1 MPNTLSE
8 QLPCL
13 AVYYIPCQ
21 PCPTHSQ
28 NSCLAWQFTTFL
40 ANHAQHTLRTVALL
54 GSLPHSLPTMPKTL
68 SEQLPCLA
76 VYYIPCQPCP
86 THSQNSCLAWKITF
100 LANHAQ
106 HTLRTVALLGRSH
119 SLPTMP
125 NTLSEQLPCLAV
137 YYIPCQPCPTHSQN
151 SCLAWQFITITWPI
165 LDTLTLWLRSSYTH
179 FWHSFVYEPEGSSNT
194 VTVSVSSLSK
204 DSIHSIDARC
214 SLLSLPSCDAS
225 SRRVSRD
232 SFSFSSFT
240 TLVL

>member
-13 AVYYIPCQ
+13 AVYHFPCH

-28 NSCLAWQFTTFL
+28 NSCLAWKITFL

-54 GSLPHSLPTMPKTL
+54 GSLSHSLPTMPNTL

-76 VYYIPCQPCP
+76 VYHIPCQPCP

-106 HTLRTVALLGRSH
+106 HTLRTVALFGSLPHSLPTMPNTLSEQLPCLAVYHIPCQPCPTHSQNSCLVWQFTTFLANRAQHTLRTVALFGSLSH

-137 YYIPCQPCPTHSQN
+137 YHIPCQPCPTHSQN
-151 SCLAWQFITITWPI
+151 SCLVWQFTTFLAIHAQH
-165 LDTLTLWLRSSYTH
+165 TLRTVALL
-179 FWHSFVYEPEGSSNT
+179 GS
-194 VTVSVSSLSK
+194 
-204 DSIHSIDARC
+204 
-214 SLLSLPSCDAS
+214 
-225 SRRVSRD
+225 
-232 SFSFSSFT
+232 
-240 TLVL
+240 